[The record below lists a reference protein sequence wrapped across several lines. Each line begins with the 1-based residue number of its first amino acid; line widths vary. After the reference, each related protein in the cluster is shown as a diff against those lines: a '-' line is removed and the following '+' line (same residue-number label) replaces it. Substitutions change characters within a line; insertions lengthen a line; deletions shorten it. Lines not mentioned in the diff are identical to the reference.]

1 MHEHD
6 KAQRHGTERGHTSV
20 RKADAE
26 TGTPRERLLAL
37 QSGAGNAAVVQLL
50 RRGGHPSAQEQEQ
63 EQHRHGAGCGHQEAE
78 RPAVQRSAV
87 HDVLRSG
94 GRPLDEGTRTDME
107 ARLGANFSDVRI
119 HDDSAAKSS
128 AAEVG
133 ARAYTSGN
141 HVVIGDGGSD
151 RHTLAHELTHVI
163 QQRSGPVAGTDHGN
177 GLRISDPSDR
187 FEREAESN
195 AHRVLA
201 GPAPEAPVGDTD
213 VQRAPAA
220 AGPHAVQRVADA
232 PWRAS
237 SGTRILDIIVG
248 GGNDAESPRRV
259 LGGFEF
265 GPECRNN
272 GGNNLISRP
281 KTVTVSHEG
290 TTARLAVHLNV
301 MLVLG
306 NETGNSGASTVKIK
320 GTHFHLTARPLDGQ
334 NRIDDA
340 GASILTAQDSI
351 HVGPG
356 NAEGGWNN
364 RPRNTASLAASVG
377 LPADRIVDA
386 LQDRYPAGDTA
397 AIAQLFARDAG
408 RAVIH
413 GLKPETVTV
422 TWEGD
427 NSFPV

>member
-6 KAQRHGTERGHTSV
+6 NARQRGPGRGNAPA
-20 RKADAE
+20 RKA
-26 TGTPRERLLAL
+26 GTAPGAPREQLLAL
-37 QSGAGNAAVVQLL
+37 QAEAGNAAVVQML
-50 RRGGHPSAQEQEQ
+50 RAAGHAQEQE
-63 EQHRHGAGCGHQEAE
+63 EHRHGAGCGHQQAE
-78 RPAVQRSAV
+78 PAVQRSAV
-87 HDVLRSG
+87 HDVLRGS

-107 ARLGANFSDVRI
+107 ARLGADFSDVRI

-133 ARAYTSGN
+133 ARAYTSGS
-141 HVVIGDGGSD
+141 HVVIGDGGGD

-163 QQRSGPVAGTDHGN
+163 QQRSGPVAGTDNGS
-177 GLRISDPSDR
+177 GLRVSDPSDR

-195 AHRVLA
+195 AHRVLS
-201 GPAPEAPVGDTD
+201 GPAPEVAEADTD
-213 VQRAPAA
+213 VQRASAT
-220 AGPHAVQRVADA
+220 AGSPAVQRVADA

-259 LGGFEF
+259 LGGFDF

-290 TTARLAVHLNV
+290 KTAKLAVHLNV

-306 NETGNSGASTVKIK
+306 NETGNGNSSAVKIK

-334 NRIDDA
+334 NLIDDA
-340 GASILTAQDSI
+340 GASALTAQDSI

-356 NAEGGWNN
+356 NAATGWDS
-364 RPRNTASLAASVG
+364 RPPNTANLAAAVG
-377 LPADRIVDA
+377 VPAAQVVAALEDRF
-386 LQDRYPAGDTA
+386 PAADTVG
-397 AIAQLFARDAG
+397 IAQLFARDAG

-413 GLKPETVTV
+413 GLLPEKVTV

-427 NSFPV
+427 SSFPV